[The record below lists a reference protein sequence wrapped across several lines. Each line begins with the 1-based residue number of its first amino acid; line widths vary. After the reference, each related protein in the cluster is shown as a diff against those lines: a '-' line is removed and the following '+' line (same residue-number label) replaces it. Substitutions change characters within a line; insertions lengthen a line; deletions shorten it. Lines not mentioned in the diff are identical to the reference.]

1 MKVISVFME
10 RSLTSGGPCG
20 EGNHLHTA
28 PVLSNPPLF

>member
-1 MKVISVFME
+1 M
-10 RSLTSGGPCG
+10 TSHKCFYGVQSAQWGSCG